1 MRPAKRRSPRRT
13 DKRLALNKRLAQI
26 RAEVSKLKR
35 DRTAVKRDEFLEMSK
50 SLREL
55 HKNTDDLA
63 TQLTRIA
70 QIQQEVDAIKR
81 ALVKARLVG

>member
-1 MRPAKRRSPRRT
+1 MRPAKRGGPRRT

-35 DRTAVKRDEFLEMSK
+35 DRAVVKRDEFLEMNK

-81 ALVKARLVG
+81 ALVKAKFLD

>member
-1 MRPAKRRSPRRT
+1 MRPPKRRSPRRP

-26 RAEVSKLKR
+26 RAEVSKLTR

-63 TQLTRIA
+63 TQLIRIA

-81 ALVKARLVG
+81 ALVKAKLVG

>member
-1 MRPAKRRSPRRT
+1 MRPAKRPGPRRT
-13 DKRLALNKRLAQI
+13 DKRLAFDRRLAQI

-35 DRTAVKRDEFLEMSK
+35 DRAVVKRDEFLEMSK

-81 ALVKARLVG
+81 ALVKAKLVG

>member
-1 MRPAKRRSPRRT
+1 MRPAKRSNPRRT
-13 DKRLALNKRLAQI
+13 DKRLALNKRLVQI
-26 RAEVSKLKR
+26 RAEVSKLKG

-50 SLREL
+50 SPREL

-63 TQLTRIA
+63 TQLIRIA

-81 ALVKARLVG
+81 ALVKAKLVG